1 MPLSAPAPRK
11 LMHTRKVTCKGY
23 LREDDLWDIE
33 GNIVDT
39 KPYRFENIDRGGHIE
54 AEEPLHGMWVRLTIN
69 DQMLIKDVEAVTD
82 FSPYNYCHDIAP
94 DYKKLIGLSLA
105 VGWNKQV
112 RTLMK
117 GKLGCTH
124 ITELMGPMATTAFQT
139 IFSGRNEG
147 KKTDEKREN
156 SLPNS
161 SKPPLLNT
169 CHSYA
174 EDSPVV
180 LRHWPNYYKKD

>member
-11 LMHTRKVTCKGY
+11 LMHTRQVTCKGY

-33 GNIVDT
+33 GHITDT
-39 KPYRFENIDRGGHIE
+39 KPYRFENVDRGGHIE
-54 AEEPLHGMWVRLTIN
+54 ADEPLHDMWVRLTIN
-69 DQMLIKDVEAVTD
+69 DQMVIQDVEAVTD
-82 FSPYNYCHDIAP
+82 LSPYNYCHSIAP
-94 DYKKLIGLSLA
+94 EYKKLIGLSLGL
-105 VGWNKQV
+105 GWNKQV

-124 ITELMGPMATTAFQT
+124 LTELMGPMATTAFQT

-147 KKTDEKREN
+147 KKSKESHEN
-156 SLPNS
+156 GVSDNDGAL
-161 SKPPLLNT
+161 LLNT

-174 EDSPVV
+174 SDSPVV
-180 LRHWPNYYKKD
+180 LRHWPRYYKK